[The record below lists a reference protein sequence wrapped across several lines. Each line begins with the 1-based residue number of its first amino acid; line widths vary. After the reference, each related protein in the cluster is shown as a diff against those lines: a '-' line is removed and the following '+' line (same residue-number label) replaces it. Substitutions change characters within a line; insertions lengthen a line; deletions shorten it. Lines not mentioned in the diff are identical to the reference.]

1 MSNETASRREV
12 LVGPRFCALRFFTII
27 SRAVIGHPHFVAI
40 LSIIA
45 GIACPTGASL
55 ADEDGVSF
63 WVPGTYGSL
72 AAVPGVPGWSLAI
85 INYYAS
91 VSAGGDVAAA
101 RQITIGKL
109 NPIVTVNLNANFKG
123 SAETVWVTPSYTFA
137 TPVFG
142 GQLGLSMM
150 GLVGRSIGDLSGT
163 LTACAT
169 SLLLRQYDRGDA
181 LHMGRLRLHR
191 LG

>member
-1 MSNETASRREV
+1 MGSKFWV
-12 LVGPRFCALRFFTII
+12 LRFFAVIN
-27 SRAVIGHPHFVAI
+27 RAVLGRLHFVPI
-40 LSIIA
+40 LCIIA

-55 ADEDGVSF
+55 ADEGGVSF

-101 RQITIGKL
+101 RQVTIGNL
-109 NPIVTVNLNANFKG
+109 SRNITVNLNANFKG
-123 SAETVWVTPSYTFA
+123 SFETVWVTPSYTFA

-142 GQLGLSMM
+142 GQFSLSMM
-150 GLVGRSIGDLSGT
+150 GLVGRSIGDLNGT
-163 LTACAT
+163 LTASSGGLSVT
-169 SLLLRQYDRGDA
+169 RQGTIDQGRTGFGD
-181 LHMGRLRLHR
+181 LYPQPR
-191 LG
+191 